1 MRRQLRLDGTTD
13 KADGRHVLR
22 LIGLCHIEGG
32 LSADTTVRVLGD
44 NIARGTGF
52 GQKNRDIRPIQVA
65 KARRHINI
73 AVGFQGQKED
83 KFVRGEQR
91 IGRRGAIAT
100 IGEMQALR
108 TLIQG
113 LIAGIRKFVPKNLQR
128 LVARGSTAAATTTL
142 LFLLHPSM
150 GRPIP
155 RRCRGRLVLGCL
167 LFLWFVGLRCVCLLL
182 LLLLQGLET

>member
-1 MRRQLRLDGTTD
+1 MDGTTD
-13 KADGRHVLR
+13 KTDGRHVLR

-32 LSADTTVRVLGD
+32 LSADTTIGVLGD

-52 GQKNRDIRPIQVA
+52 GQKNRHIRAIQVA
-65 KARRHINI
+65 KARRRVNVV
-73 AVGFQGQKED
+73 VGFQGQKVD
-83 KFVRGEQR
+83 KFVRRQEG

-128 LVARGSTAAATTTL
+128 LVARRTAAATTTTW

-150 GRPIP
+150 SRPIP
-155 RRCRGRLVLGCL
+155 RRCRGRLVWL
-167 LFLWFVGLRCVCLLL
+167 
-182 LLLLQGLET
+182 